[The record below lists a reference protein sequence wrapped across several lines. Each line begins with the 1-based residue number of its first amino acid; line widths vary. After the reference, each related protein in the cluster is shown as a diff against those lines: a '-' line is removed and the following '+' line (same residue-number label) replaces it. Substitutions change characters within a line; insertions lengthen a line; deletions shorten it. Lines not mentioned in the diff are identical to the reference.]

1 MNVLLKTIA
10 LIALVSHSIIAQN
23 ADEKKKPLTM
33 AKALKLGAEDLTQY
47 TDQSE
52 AGQDN
57 AAFLYATAKRIETE
71 HTLAQRDLL
80 QVSELDRW
88 RSVLAKCRNGSC
100 NAAYLVNGGGTM
112 FTHAAHRNCAAL
124 EDFLADLAKRLPLKK
139 GKGYPKAE
147 KEIDESIA
155 FLKKLKPSDGG
166 DVEPDKSAKAD
177 LADLVKELVEHWTE
191 LKEMIREV
199 PAEDAREIVTI
210 AADSLA
216 WLKEDAGR

>member
-10 LIALVSHSIIAQN
+10 FTALVCHSIIAQN
-23 ADEKKKPLTM
+23 ADDQKKPLTL
-33 AKALKLGAEDLTQY
+33 AKALKLGVEDLTQY

-57 AAFLYATAKRIETE
+57 AAYLYATAKRIETE

-88 RSVLAKCRNGSC
+88 RSVLAKSRNNC
-100 NAAYLVNGGGTM
+100 CYAAYLVNGGGTM

-139 GKGYPKAE
+139 GKGDSKAE
-147 KEIDESIA
+147 KEIDETLIY
-155 FLKKLKPSDGG
+155 FKKLKPIDGA
-166 DVEPDKSAKAD
+166 DAETDKSAKAD
-177 LADLVKELVEHWTE
+177 LAAHVKELVEHWTE
-191 LKEMIREV
+191 LKEMIHDV
-199 PAEDAREIVTI
+199 NADDARKIVAI

-216 WLKEDAGR
+216 WLKDEAGQ